1 METFSQYRD
10 RVLGYL
16 GTRDPI
22 RVQRATP
29 AALERR
35 LRGRSTRQLARR
47 PDSDKWSVAEI
58 VAHMADA
65 ELAMGW
71 RLRSM
76 LATPGVALSWWDQDR
91 WAERL
96 GYATSSPREYAAL
109 FRALRVAN
117 LRLLLA
123 VPRAWWD
130 ECHGVHEVRG
140 RQSVAD
146 FVALEAGHDLNHLAQ
161 IDRILLHGRP
171 NGHSGRRPVH
181 PNVVHSGAPTH
192 SR

>member
-29 AALERR
+29 PALERR
-35 LRGRSTRQLARR
+35 LRGKSARQLARR
-47 PDSDKWSVAEI
+47 PAPDKWSVTEI

-65 ELAMGW
+65 ELVMGW

-76 LATPGVALSWWDQDR
+76 LATPGVALAWWDQDR

-96 GYATSSPREYAAL
+96 GYATGSPRGYAPH
-109 FRALRVAN
+109 FRGGTDATT
-117 LRLLLA
+117 
-123 VPRAWWD
+123 
-130 ECHGVHEVRG
+130 GRG
-140 RQSVAD
+140 
-146 FVALEAGHDLNHLAQ
+146 
-161 IDRILLHGRP
+161 
-171 NGHSGRRPVH
+171 
-181 PNVVHSGAPTH
+181 
-192 SR
+192 

>member
-10 RVLGYL
+10 RLLGYL

-22 RVQRATP
+22 GVQRATP
-29 AALERR
+29 AAVDRR
-35 LRGRSTRQLARR
+35 LRGQSARQLAKR
-47 PDSDKWSVAEI
+47 PAPDKWSITEI
-58 VAHMADA
+58 VGHMADA

-76 LATPGVALSWWDQDR
+76 LATPGVALPWWDQDR

-96 GYATSSPREYAAL
+96 CYSTGSAREYAAL

-117 LRLLLA
+117 LRLLRA

-130 ECHGVHEVRG
+130 ECHGVHELRG
-140 RQSVAD
+140 RRSVAD
-146 FVALEAGHDLNHLAQ
+146 FVVLEAAHDLDHLAQ
-161 IDRILLHGRP
+161 IDRILRQAAHLRLCGR
-171 NGHSGRRPVH
+171 G
-181 PNVVHSGAPTH
+181 
-192 SR
+192 